1 MTSLGFPPTT
11 NTKHTTDLSSWRAL
25 RALWEAH
32 IPPRRLEVGLT
43 APRKSMSDS
52 PISHHPGGGL
62 PMAEG
67 QSQSQ
72 GAPAE
77 AAASPEQKAQM
88 EQAYAQMRRKMRM
101 TQLDEQIKHKVM
113 VLSGKGGV
121 GKSTV
126 SVGLALSLARQGK
139 KVGLMDIDITG
150 PNVPKMLGIEDAD
163 LHVED
168 GQIFPAIGPHGLKV
182 ISMAFLIEDPDKPV
196 IWRGPIKLG
205 AIQQFIGDVA
215 WGELDALII
224 DFPPGTSDEPLT
236 VSQAL
241 PGIDGVVIVTTPQ
254 DVALLDSRKSINFA
268 KTISLPCLGVVENM
282 SGYTIR
288 GSAEPNTTISVIG
301 PTGTPLEAQTD
312 SEGAWSL
319 TLDVFKSGG
328 GAAAATELEVPFLGA
343 LPFDPGI
350 VRGGDDGVHRI
361 IAEPD
366 GPTAA
371 AFDAVV
377 TNVLAELDGS
387 SSPSVRIS

>member
-1 MTSLGFPPTT
+1 MT
-11 NTKHTTDLSSWRAL
+11 D
-25 RALWEAH
+25 
-32 IPPRRLEVGLT
+32 
-43 APRKSMSDS
+43 
-52 PISHHPGGGL
+52 
-62 PMAEG
+62 
-67 QSQSQ
+67 SQSPSED
-72 GAPAE
+72 AP
-77 AAASPEQKAQM
+77 ASPEQKAQM

-101 TQLDEQIKHKVM
+101 TQLDEQINHKIM

-150 PNVPKMLGIEDAD
+150 PNVPKMLGIDEAE

-168 GQIFPAIGPHGLKV
+168 GQIFPAIGPHGVKV

-236 VSQAL
+236 VSQSL

-288 GSAEPNTTISVIG
+288 GKAESNSKISVIG
-301 PTGTPLEAQTD
+301 PTGTSIETTVD
-312 SEGAWSL
+312 ENGEWSI

-328 GAAAATELEVPFLGA
+328 GKEAAIELEVPFLGA

-361 IAEPD
+361 IAEPE
-366 GPTAA
+366 GSTAA

-377 TNVLAELDGS
+377 ENVLKELDGS
-387 SSPSVRIS
+387 SGPAVRIS

>member
-1 MTSLGFPPTT
+1 
-11 NTKHTTDLSSWRAL
+11 
-25 RALWEAH
+25 
-32 IPPRRLEVGLT
+32 
-43 APRKSMSDS
+43 MSDS
-52 PISHHPGGGL
+52 PISHHSGETGVQPAVEGGGD
-62 PMAEG
+62 
-67 QSQSQ
+67 
-72 GAPAE
+72 
-77 AAASPEQKAQM
+77 ASSEQKVQM

-101 TQLDEQIKHKVM
+101 SQLDEEIKHKVM

-150 PNVPKMLGIEDAD
+150 PNIPKMLGLDNAD

-168 GQIFPAIGPHGLKV
+168 GQIFPVIGPHGVKV

-236 VSQAL
+236 VSQSL

-254 DVALLDSRKSINFA
+254 EVALLDSRKSINFA

-288 GSAEPNTTISVIG
+288 GTTEPNTTISILG
-301 PTGTPLEAQTD
+301 PAGTPIETQTD
-312 SEGAWSL
+312 ENGDWGI

-328 GAAAATELEVPFLGA
+328 GKSAAIELEVPFLGA

-366 GPTAA
+366 GPTAE
-371 AFDAVV
+371 AFDNVV
-377 TNVLAELDGS
+377 RNVLNELENS
-387 SSPSVRIS
+387 SRPSVRIS